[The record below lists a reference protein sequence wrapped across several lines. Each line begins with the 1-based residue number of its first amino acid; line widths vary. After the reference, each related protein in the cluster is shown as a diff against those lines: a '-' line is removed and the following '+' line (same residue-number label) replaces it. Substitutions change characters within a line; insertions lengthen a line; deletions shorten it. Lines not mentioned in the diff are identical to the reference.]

1 MGAILLIL
9 LIIAI
14 AVLPYVLRHI
24 LRRGMDKA
32 EDAIR
37 NRRIERERTE
47 GKPNQVEQLADRYK

>member
-24 LRRGMDKA
+24 LRSGMDKA

-47 GKPNQVEQLADRYK
+47 GKPNQVEHLADRYK